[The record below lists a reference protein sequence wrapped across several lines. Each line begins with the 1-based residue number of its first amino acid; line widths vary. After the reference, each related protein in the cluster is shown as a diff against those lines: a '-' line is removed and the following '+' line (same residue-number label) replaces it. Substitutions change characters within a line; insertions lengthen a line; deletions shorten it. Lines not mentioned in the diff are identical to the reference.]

1 MTQAVV
7 LDVPPRAAA
16 RVVPPSPPFVHS
28 GAKRALDL
36 IVSVLAL
43 LLGAPL
49 FAAVAVAV
57 RLTSPG
63 PVFFRQRRAG
73 LRGEPF
79 TVLKFRTMW
88 DGASE
93 APHRDYVSSLVRG
106 RNDTPRDGIFK
117 LVGDRR
123 VTRVGRVLRR
133 TGLDELPQL
142 LNVLR
147 GEMSVVGPRPPL
159 EYEVELYEPWQL
171 ERLAVKPGLTGLWQV
186 SGRNALDYVDMC
198 TKDIE
203 YIRQWSFASDLA
215 IVARTPFAMFF
226 KSAQAA

>member
-7 LDVPPRAAA
+7 LDAPRRAAVHA
-16 RVVPPSPPFVHS
+16 VPPSPAFVHS

-36 IVSVLAL
+36 VVSIAAL
-43 LLGAPL
+43 VLGAPL
-49 FAAVAVAV
+49 FLVVALAV

-93 APHRDYVSSLVRG
+93 SPHRDYVSSLVRA
-106 RNDTPRDGIFK
+106 RSDTPRDGIFK
-117 LVGDRR
+117 LVGDSR
-123 VTRVGRVLRR
+123 VTRVGRLLRR

-142 LNVLR
+142 LNVIR

-203 YIRQWSFASDLA
+203 YIRQWSFAGDLA
-215 IVARTPFAMFF
+215 IVARTPFAMLF
-226 KSAQAA
+226 KSGQAA